1 MQNAVLQ
8 FSRLLSEASTVTHM
22 KIPPIGADLPV
33 LLDAAKLEGR
43 IAELAAA
50 ISHDYEGR
58 TPHLVG
64 VLKGA
69 WVFMA
74 DLVRQISIHCT
85 VDFLSIQSYGSGT
98 MSSGE
103 VKITK
108 DLDTSIEGRHVLV
121 VEDILDTGRT
131 FRYLQEVLG
140 AHDPASLK
148 LVALLDKRSRRIIPV
163 KADYVG
169 FEIPDVFVVG
179 YGLDHDQKYR
189 NIADVRYIP
198 TPQTLPLFGQ
208 QHE

>member
-1 MQNAVLQ
+1 MNN
-8 FSRLLSEASTVTHM
+8 
-22 KIPPIGADLPV
+22 PPIGSELPI
-33 LLDAAKLEGR
+33 LLDAAKIDAR

-50 ISHDYEGR
+50 ISRDYQGR

-98 MSSGE
+98 VSSGE

-108 DLDTSIEGRHVLV
+108 DLDVSIEGRDVLV

-131 FRYLQEVLG
+131 YSYLQEVLG

-148 LVALLDKRSRRIIPV
+148 LAALLDKHSRRIIPV
-163 KADYVG
+163 EADYVG

-179 YGLDHDQKYR
+179 YGLDFDQKYR
-189 NIADVRYIP
+189 NLADIRHIP
-198 TPQTLPLFGQ
+198 SPQTLFRSSTSHRSRNLGLTS
-208 QHE
+208 

>member
-1 MQNAVLQ
+1 MNPSSA
-8 FSRLLSEASTVTHM
+8 AN
-22 KIPPIGADLPV
+22 DLPI
-33 LLDAAKLEGR
+33 LLDADR
-43 IAELAAA
+43 IANRIREMAAD
-50 ISHDYEGR
+50 ISRDYRDR

-74 DLVRQISIHCT
+74 DLVRSISIHCT

-98 MSSGE
+98 VSSGE

-108 DLDTSIEGRHVLV
+108 DLDVSIEGRDVLL

-131 FRYLQEVLG
+131 YSYLQEILG

-148 LVALLDKRSRRIIPV
+148 LATLLDKHSRRILPV
-163 KADYVG
+163 EADYVG

-179 YGLDHDQKYR
+179 YGLDFDQKYR
-189 NIADVRYIP
+189 NLSDVRYIP
-198 TPQTLPLFGQ
+198 QPQTLFLFGK
-208 QHE
+208 ETPKPE

>member
-1 MQNAVLQ
+1 
-8 FSRLLSEASTVTHM
+8 M
-22 KIPPIGADLPV
+22 KPPHVGSDLPI
-33 LLDAAKLEGR
+33 LLDAAKVDQR
-43 IAELAAA
+43 ISELAET
-50 ISHDYEGR
+50 ISNDYRGT

-74 DLVRQISIHCT
+74 DLVRKISIHCT

-108 DLDTSIEGRHVLV
+108 DLDVSIEGRDVLV

-131 FRYLQEVLG
+131 YSYLQEVLR

-148 LVALLDKRSRRIIPV
+148 LVTLLDKHSRRIIPV
-163 KADYVG
+163 EADYVG
-169 FEIPDVFVVG
+169 FQIPDVFIVG
-179 YGLDHDQKYR
+179 YGLDFDQKYR
-189 NIADVRYIP
+189 NLADIRHINS
-198 TPQTLPLFGQ
+198 PQALFPFDKP
-208 QHE
+208 E